1 MLGPYR
7 VLDLTEGG
15 CMVGGKILAD
25 LGADVIKI
33 EPPGGS
39 KSRNIG
45 PYYKDIP
52 DPNKS
57 LYWFA
62 YNTNKRS
69 ITLNIEAADGR
80 ELFRR
85 LVKDADIVM
94 ETFPP
99 GYLGNLD
106 LNYDKLCAT
115 KPDIIVASVT
125 PYGQTGPKA
134 HYQGSE
140 LTAWASGGCLYV
152 MGDPDRPPVWISFP
166 RPTCTAGPRPLPV
179 QCWPSGTVK
188 SAGKDSRWTC
198 RFSSASCGA

>member
-1 MLGPYR
+1 MTGQESMLGPYR

-69 ITLNIEAADGR
+69 ITLTIEAADGR

-85 LVKDADIVM
+85 LVKGADIVM

-99 GYLGNLD
+99 GLPARRGRGRCRDN
-106 LNYDKLCAT
+106 
-115 KPDIIVASVT
+115 
-125 PYGQTGPKA
+125 
-134 HYQGSE
+134 
-140 LTAWASGGCLYV
+140 
-152 MGDPDRPPVWISFP
+152 
-166 RPTCTAGPRPLPV
+166 AGPR
-179 QCWPSGTVK
+179 
-188 SAGKDSRWTC
+188 
-198 RFSSASCGA
+198 SS